1 MAKKLDSI
9 VELAAQKT
17 REISANSG
25 NYMAFLTTAA
35 HNFKYN
41 FRDQLLIYAQKPDA
55 TACAQ
60 IDFWNK
66 HGRYVNQG
74 TRGIALLVDTDRGY
88 KLRYV
93 FDMSD
98 TNSRQGRTIPI
109 WKMDPRYEDAVI
121 EALENSYGEFPD
133 RSGLA
138 ACLLETAKVFVEDNF
153 SDYLTELRGIKEGSL
168 LEELD
173 DLSTEAWFKG
183 LVESS
188 VAFIMLTRCGID
200 PMDYFSGE
208 DFAHVYDFDTPETL
222 SILGGAVSDIA
233 EMPLRE
239 IATTVLS
246 LCRAEQRENRTFD
259 GNSDRQYH
267 GGRINQKRSV
277 EHGTDISDGRR
288 LPPAQPGS
296 AGGPEGR
303 KIWDAAA
310 QLPSDPQERLLHGD
324 APQRQAERPSGE
336 DRPAGHGDGG
346 AADGA
351 DGAGAGRD
359 GGAESQRSDEVGGP
373 DEQHPGSSGGSGADG
388 AGLRG
393 RISGPLIA
401 GEELPQAPVDG
412 TSGTTGLQSSH
423 HDFDAHTDIP
433 YYHEDSEKQELLR
446 VSDALKDHRIE
457 IAAFFEAHEDRK
469 ERGDFIKGFFNNTYV
484 EKILSNGQRAGYR
497 AWDDVLNLWRGAY
510 LSREKEDF
518 LRWPHVADA
527 IQGMILLDQWLDPEE
542 RPLPSEAE
550 QIAFIEQAGAEQAP
564 ALPIPQE
571 AIDYVLCG
579 RYSPSKLRIYDQY
592 QKQESRQENAKFLKA
607 EYGIG
612 SYSNAIPNS
621 GFRADHDSKGITI
634 SRDYGDP
641 DGKFLLTWA
650 KAEKRIGELIAAGR
664 YLNRAEQEQYAAYRE
679 QTAVREARSK
689 IHDDFYG
696 IVCDYKA
703 FVSESKITDKTP
715 DRWYLVSCATA
726 FLNGDKKMYART
738 GEGDFILPMMQDAL
752 RTIMEAAPQLAGRC
766 EAMLAALD
774 GPLAALLDPSY
785 DELNPPKKEYR
796 LTLGD
801 TVYLGAQEY
810 ELLAYDE
817 QTARLYD
824 PTFPIFNKE
833 LPREEFDRLL
843 AENPLN
849 DKLLQVAEDAAS
861 VADVGEPD
869 AGEPLDAPLPVGRI
883 DFLGTNGSVGES
895 VEYTGAE
902 EFVAAIKEE
911 NHVGAPMQIVLY
923 RDGQGQT
930 ISQDFLAELDPPPQ
944 GFEVIDMAQAQ
955 LERAKWLINAYCMEV
970 FEQEADFS
978 ALSHVPLAFS
988 STSDSAHTVEI
999 SADLVS
1005 FRLSYLVDGAEATSI
1020 QCAGFRDLN
1029 EFLANLDFDEMV
1041 AFAEE
1046 EYNKQQTQKKQTEVQ
1061 QTEDDPFPEIDPAAI
1076 RRTLAERDIVDGKV
1090 INPDKRNAAPFIQQ
1104 VMADVEQATA
1114 RVPQSDERFSPIEV
1128 ENSYAV
1134 WDNIRDEIY
1143 VDDEG
1148 VSEEFT
1154 SRWQAEEY
1162 ARQLKHV
1169 KTLAQYY
1176 GEGETILIRQYP
1188 NGQYYVQYCYDDQDN
1203 TVYATAGGF
1212 DTFEQAEAALYA
1224 HRPQAKKDPIAAQDL
1239 AYRQA
1244 AEYWS
1249 GDEHLVIFQ
1258 EPNGTFCN
1266 QYGFISGRV
1275 TPTTG
1280 SFSTLEEAEKQL
1292 YADRPLAQKVQAQ
1305 EKPPAH
1311 APADRDEAEHRYQV
1325 LVYHHLENGMD
1336 EKLEYATPEEA
1347 EQAARGY
1354 LEGTME
1360 PDGFAYEGAAVYDL
1374 LEKKWLRVIGD
1385 FPTPEPPAAKEGQ
1398 PLPPREDTETA
1409 AADRDL
1415 IGKEV
1420 TLEGRRF
1427 LVEKVDENGRASLR
1441 DLTFEGAAGFPIER
1455 VEHISVI
1462 RRLMGPSEKT
1472 AGPEK
1477 GVESSV
1483 DGHDQSG
1490 KEPPLAPPQPQRR
1503 AKVSPFVLHPEVPNA
1518 DRHEYHITDDAIGTG
1533 TPGERFN
1540 NNVRAIRLLK
1550 RLEAEDRLA
1559 TPEEQEVLARYVGWG
1574 GLADCFDER
1583 HSKYAEL
1590 KALLTEDEY
1599 AAARESTL
1607 TAFYT
1612 PPVVIRSIYQALT
1625 SMGFQ
1630 TGNLLEPSCGIGN
1643 FIGMRPE
1650 ALADSKLYGVELD
1663 SISGRIAQQLYQQSS
1678 IAVQGFEKTDLPDSF
1693 FDAAIGNVPF
1703 GSFKVIDKR
1712 YDRYNFLIHDY
1723 FFARTLDKV
1732 RPGGIIAFVTSK
1744 GTMDKDTPTVRKY
1757 ISRRADLLG
1766 AIRLPNNTFKDAAG
1780 TEVTSDILFLQ
1791 KRDALSSEEPDWVHL
1806 NTDANGLKMNQYF
1819 IDHPEMVMGEM
1830 REISGPYGPETACLP
1845 IEGRDLGEQLD
1856 AAIQNIQGSITE
1868 YVMDDPEIE
1877 GEDKSIPADP
1887 EVRNF
1892 SYTIVDGKVYYRENS
1907 RMNPVEVSVTATNRI
1922 KGLIGIRDCVRTLIE
1937 YQTEDWPDQD
1947 IQAQQRK
1954 LNALYDAFVD
1964 KYGRINS
1971 RANSSAFSMDSAYFL
1986 LTSLE
1991 VLDDERN
1998 FVRKADMFTRRT
2010 IKQRVTITH
2019 VDTASEALAVSLA
2032 EKAKVDMDYMVE
2044 LTGKTEQEIY
2054 ADLTGVIFLNPMH
2067 GHGGSDGEKY
2077 LTADE
2082 YLSGNV
2088 REKLEW
2094 AKRSAEQ
2101 YPEDYAAHVQALER
2115 VQPVDLTASEIAV
2128 RLGATWLPP
2137 KIVEQFMFELFSTSN
2152 RSRWNIHVHYFQYT
2166 GEWNVE
2172 GKSYDKGNI
2181 KAHNTYG
2188 TKRINGYQIIEET
2201 LNLRDVRIYDYE
2213 TDHHGNRIPVLNKK
2227 ETAIAQGKQELIKQ
2241 AFQDWIWKDPQ
2252 RRERLT
2258 RLYNDKF
2265 NSIRPREYDGSHLNF
2280 VGINP
2285 EITLRPHQVNA
2296 IAHILYGG
2304 NTLLAHVVGAG
2315 KTFEM
2320 VAAAQESKRLGL
2332 CQKSLFVVP
2341 NHLTEQW
2348 ASEYL
2353 QLYPSA
2359 NILVATRKDFET
2371 KNRKRFCGRI
2381 ATGDYDAIIIGHSQ
2395 FEKIPVS
2402 VERQRYLLEQQRSE
2416 VLNGIAELKANH
2428 GERFSIKQMERTKK
2442 SIDAK
2447 LAKLNDQSRKDDVV
2461 TFEELGID
2469 RLFVDEAHYYKNL
2482 AAFSK
2487 MRNVGGISQTEAQK
2501 SSDLYMKCRYLDE
2514 LTGARGVV
2522 FATGTP
2528 ISNTMVEMYTMQK
2541 YLQYHALE
2549 EHGLLNFDAWASTF
2563 GETVTAIELAPEG
2576 TGYRAKTRF
2585 SRFYNLPELM
2595 SMFKEVA
2602 DIQTADMLN
2611 LPVPKANYHNIVL
2624 KPSEQQKEMVAALG
2638 QRAEKVRNRM
2648 VDSTEDN
2655 MLLITNDGRKLA
2667 LDQRLLNP
2675 LLPDSD
2681 TSKINAC
2688 VGDVFDIWQR
2698 TADQR
2703 SAQMVFCDLSTPG
2716 KNRPIEM
2723 VPNEQGGYEMAEF
2736 QNVYD
2741 DLRNKLIARG
2751 IPAEEIAYI
2760 HTANTEA
2767 QKKELFGKVRSGQVR
2782 VLIGSTQKM
2791 GAGTNVQKKLVALHH
2806 LDCPWRPSDLQQREG
2821 RIIRQG
2827 NENNEVD
2834 IYTYVTENTF
2844 DSYLYQLVEG
2854 KQKFIGQIMTS
2865 KSPVRSCED
2874 IDETALSYAE
2884 IKALCTGNPHIKE
2897 KMDLDIDVQRLRLL
2911 KANHLSQRYAL
2922 EDQIIKE
2929 LPQQIARFEQYIE
2942 DYLSDMDR
2950 LKENTHPNKD
2960 GFSPMEVEG
2969 TVYTDKKAAGSA
2981 ILAACKAMTSP
2992 DPVPLGQYRGFTMDL
3007 SFDSFKREFQITLK
3021 GTTHLTA
3028 PIGSDI
3034 FGNILRLDH
3043 LLDGMEDRMRACK
3056 EQLENTKLQLENAKL
3071 EVDKPFPH
3079 EDELK
3084 TKSAR
3089 LDELN
3094 ILLNMDKR
3102 ENEIV
3107 DGDVGDE
3114 VTAPARGNPDRER

>member
-66 HGRYVNQG
+66 HGRYVNRG
-74 TRGIALLVDTDRGY
+74 TRGIALLVDTDQGY

-98 TNSRQGRTIPI
+98 TNSRQGRMIPI
-109 WKMDPRYEDAVI
+109 WKMEPRYENAVI

-138 ACLLETAKVFVEDNF
+138 ACLLETAKVIVEDNF
-153 SDYLTELRGIKEGSL
+153 GDYFTELRGVKEGSL

-173 DLSTEAWFKG
+173 DLSTETWFRG

-239 IATTVLS
+239 IASTVLS
-246 LCRAEQRENRTFD
+246 LYRAEQRENRTFAQTP
-259 GNSDRQYH
+259 NRPYH
-267 GGRINQKRSV
+267 DSRTKQERSI
-277 EHGTDISDGRR
+277 EHGTDISNGGR
-288 LPPAQPGS
+288 LPSAQSGS

-373 DEQHPGSSGGSGADG
+373 DEQHPGSGGGNGADR
-388 AGLRG
+388 ASLYG
-393 RISGPLIA
+393 RVSDPLIA
-401 GEELPQAPVDG
+401 GEAPPQAPVDG
-412 TSGTTGLQSSH
+412 TSGTAGLQNSH
-423 HDFDAHTDIP
+423 HDFDARTDIP

-446 VSDALKDHRIE
+446 ISDALKDHRTE
-457 IAAFFEAHEDRK
+457 IAAFFEAHEGRK
-469 ERGDFIKGFFNNTYV
+469 ERGDFIKGFFDSTYV

-497 AWDDVLNLWRGAY
+497 AWDDVLELWRGAY

-518 LRWPHVADA
+518 LRWPSVADT
-527 IQGMILLDQWLDPEE
+527 IYGMILLDQWLDPEE
-542 RPLPSEAE
+542 HPMPSEAE
-550 QIAFIEQAGAEQAP
+550 QVSLIEQAEAEKAS
-564 ALPIPQE
+564 AFILPQE

-607 EYGIG
+607 EYGVG
-612 SYSNAIPNS
+612 SYSNAIPSS
-621 GFRADHDSKGITI
+621 GFRVDHDSTGITI

-650 KAEKRIGELIAAGR
+650 KVEKRIGELIAAGR
-664 YLNRAEQEQYAAYRE
+664 YLNRAEKEHYPQYRAQVEQRKARWDIAAE
-679 QTAVREARSK
+679 ICS
-689 IHDDFYG
+689 IIDDYVDF
-696 IVCDYKA
+696 
-703 FVSESKITDKTP
+703 KT
-715 DRWYLVSCATA
+715 
-726 FLNGDKKMYART
+726 RT
-738 GEGDFILPMMQDAL
+738 GETDPYKELLLARTCANSFRIGEKKCYVLSGDNLFVLPTLRNAMQ
-752 RTIMEAAPQLAGRC
+752 TIIRDKTHLTERC
-766 EAMLAALD
+766 EAVLADLS
-774 GPLAALLDPSY
+774 GPLATPMEPTEE
-785 DELNPPKKEYR
+785 ELNPPPPPKKEYR
-796 LTLGD
+796 LTLGV

-810 ELLAYDE
+810 ELLAYNE
-817 QTARLYD
+817 QTVRLYD

-849 DKLLQVAEDAAS
+849 DRLLQVAENAAP
-861 VADVGEPD
+861 VADAEEPD
-869 AGEPLDAPLPVGRI
+869 AGESPDAPLPVGRI

-911 NHVGAPMQIVLY
+911 NHAGAPMRIVLY

-930 ISQDFLAELDPPPQ
+930 IPQDFLAELDPPPQ
-944 GFEVIDMAQAQ
+944 GFQVIDMAQAQ
-955 LERAKWLINAYCMEV
+955 LGRAKWLINAYCMEV

-978 ALSHVPLAFS
+978 DLSHVPLAFS
-988 STSDSAHTVEI
+988 STSDSAHIVEI
-999 SADLVS
+999 SVDLVS
-1005 FRLSYLVDGAEATSI
+1005 FRLSYLVDGSEAASI
-1020 QCAGFRDLN
+1020 QCAGFHDLN
-1029 EFLANLDFDEMV
+1029 ELLANLDFDEMV

-1046 EYNKQQTQKKQTEVQ
+1046 EYNKQRQGREH
-1061 QTEDDPFPEIDPAAI
+1061 PADTAPSQEEKAG
-1076 RRTLAERDIVDGKV
+1076 AE
-1090 INPDKRNAAPFIQQ
+1090 PD
-1104 VMADVEQATA
+1104 V
-1114 RVPQSDERFSPIEV
+1114 RF
-1128 ENSYAV
+1128 YAV
-1134 WDNIRDEIY
+1134 ELDRGSQIAYGVWDGQNDRIY

-1162 ARQLKHV
+1162 ARQLNQV
-1169 KTLAQYY
+1169 ELCARYY

-1203 TVYATAGGF
+1203 TVYATASGF
-1212 DTFEQAEAALYA
+1212 DTFEQAEAALYT

-1249 GDEHLVIFQ
+1249 GDEHLVIFR

-1280 SFSTLEEAEKQL
+1280 SFAKLEEAEKQL
-1292 YADRPLAQKVQAQ
+1292 YADRPLAQKVQAR

-1325 LVYHHLENGMD
+1325 VVYHHLENGMD

-1354 LEGTME
+1354 LDGTME
-1360 PDGFAYEGAAVYDL
+1360 ADGFAYEGAAVYDL

-1385 FPTPEPPAAKEGQ
+1385 FPTLELPAAKEGTE
-1398 PLPPREDTETA
+1398 PKPPAAPMPTQEGTEKA
-1409 AADRDL
+1409 AEYLFDQER
-1415 IGKEV
+1415 IVVFQSPSGKFYNHYGYDV
-1420 TLEGRRF
+1420 QSRF
-1427 LVEKVDENGRASLR
+1427 SNVIAGGFD
-1441 DLTFEGAAGFPIER
+1441 TFEEAEKALYSHRHKAER
-1455 VEHISVI
+1455 VLKPAERANTV
-1462 RRLMGPSEKT
+1462 GT
-1472 AGPEK
+1472 AEK
-1477 GVESSV
+1477 GAESSA
-1483 DGHDQSG
+1483 DGHDQGG
-1490 KEPPLAPPQPQRR
+1490 KEPTLAPPQPQRR
-1503 AKVSPFVLHPEVPNA
+1503 ARVSPFVLHPEVPNA
-1518 DRHEYHITDDAIGTG
+1518 DRHEYHITDDAPGVG

-1590 KALLTEDEY
+1590 KALLTEEEY

-1625 SMGFQ
+1625 NMGFQ

-1650 ALADSKLYGVELD
+1650 ALADSKIYGVELD
-1663 SISGRIAQQLYQQSS
+1663 GISGRIAQQLYQQSS

-1732 RPGGIIAFVTSK
+1732 RPGGVIAFVTSK

-1757 ISRRADLLG
+1757 LAQRADLLG

-1780 TEVTSDILFLQ
+1780 TDVTSDILFLQ
-1791 KRDALSSEEPDWVHL
+1791 KRDALSSEELDWVHL
-1806 NTDANGLKMNQYF
+1806 NTDANGLKINQYF

-1845 IEGRDLGEQLD
+1845 IEGRDLEDQL
-1856 AAIQNIQGSITE
+1856 AVAIQSIQGSITE
-1868 YVMDDPEIE
+1868 YVMDDPETE

-1907 RMNPVEVSVTATNRI
+1907 RMNPIEVSVTAANRI

-1971 RANSSAFSMDSAYFL
+1971 RANSSVFSMDSAYFL

-1998 FVRKADMFTRRT
+1998 FVRKADMFIKRT
-2010 IKQRVTITH
+2010 IKQRITITH

-2032 EKAKVDMDYMVE
+2032 EKAKVDMDYMAE
-2044 LTGKTEQEIY
+2044 LTGKTEQEVY

-2067 GHGGSDGEKY
+2067 GYGGGSEEKY

-2094 AKRSAEQ
+2094 AKRSAEL
-2101 YPEDYAAHVQALER
+2101 YPEDYTAHVQALER

-2128 RLGATWLPP
+2128 RLGATWLPTEV
-2137 KIVEQFMFELFSTSN
+2137 IDQFIYELFGTSP
-2152 RSRWNIHVHYFQYT
+2152 RSQRMIRSHYSQHTGAWNIESKFA
-2166 GEWNVE
+2166 
-2172 GKSYDKGNI
+2172 DRGNI
-2181 KAHNTYG
+2181 KAENTYG
-2188 TKRINGYQIIEET
+2188 TTRVNGYKIIEET
-2201 LNLRDVRIYDYE
+2201 LNLRDLRIFDYVE
-2213 TDHHGNRIPVLNKK
+2213 DEHGNRVPILNKK
-2227 ETAIAQGKQELIKQ
+2227 ETAIAQGKQQLIKQ
-2241 AFQDWIWKDPQ
+2241 AFQDWIWKDPA

-2514 LTGARGVV
+2514 LTGGRGVV

-2541 YLQYHALE
+2541 YLQYHVLE

-2624 KPSEQQKEMVAALG
+2624 KPSEQQEEMVAALG
-2638 QRAEKVRNRM
+2638 ERAEKVRNRM

-2688 VGDVFDIWQR
+2688 AGDVFDIWQR

-2741 DLRNKLIARG
+2741 DLRNKLIAKG

-2760 HTANTEA
+2760 HSANTET

-2922 EDQIIKE
+2922 EDQIIKT
-2929 LPQQIARFEQYIE
+2929 LPQQIAKYEQSIE
-2942 DYLSDMDR
+2942 GYLSDMDR
-2950 LKENTHPNKD
+2950 LKENTHPNED

-2969 TVYTDKKAAGSA
+2969 AVYTDKKAAGSA

-2992 DPVPLGQYRGFTMDL
+2992 TPVPLGQYRGFAMDL
-3007 SFDSFKREFQITLK
+3007 SFESMFQQFKVTVKGALCYTITL
-3021 GTTHLTA
+3021 GT
-3028 PIGSDI
+3028 DV
-3034 FGNILRLDH
+3034 FGNILRLDN
-3043 LLDGMEDRMRACK
+3043 LLESMEERINTCR
-3056 EQLENTKLQLENAKL
+3056 EQLENTRMQLENAKL
-3071 EVDKPFPH
+3071 EVDKPFPQ

-3084 TKSAR
+3084 RKSAR

-3102 ENEIV
+3102 ESEIV

-3114 VTAPARGNPDRER
+3114 VTAPARGSPDRER

>member
-35 HNFKYN
+35 HNFKYD

-66 HGRYVNQG
+66 HGRYVNRG

-109 WKMDPRYEDAVI
+109 WKMEPRYEDTVI

-133 RSGLA
+133 RPGLA
-138 ACLLETAKVFVEDNF
+138 ACLLETAKVIVEDNLG
-153 SDYLTELRGIKEGSL
+153 DYYTELRGVKAGSL

-173 DLSTEAWFKG
+173 DLSTETWFKG
-183 LVESS
+183 LVENS

-246 LCRAEQRENRTFD
+246 LYRAEQRENRTFD

-310 QLPSDPQERLLHGD
+310 QLPSEPQERLLHGD

-346 AADGA
+346 TADGA

-359 GGAESQRSDEVGGP
+359 GGAEGQRSDEVGGP

-412 TSGTTGLQSSH
+412 TFGTTGLQNSH

-433 YYHEDSEKQELLR
+433 YYHEDSEKLELLR

-469 ERGDFIKGFFNNTYV
+469 ERGDFIKGFFDNTYV

-497 AWDDVLNLWRGAY
+497 AWDDVLDLWRGAY

-527 IQGMILLDQWLDPEE
+527 IQGMILLGQWLDPEE

-550 QIAFIEQAGAEQAP
+550 QITFIEQAEREKREVFT
-564 ALPIPQE
+564 LPQE

-579 RYSPSKLRIYDQY
+579 GSGVSAGKFRIYEQF
-592 QKQESRQENAKFLKA
+592 QKQESKQENIKFLRD

-612 SYSNAIPNS
+612 GRSDAIPGS
-621 GFRADHDSKGITI
+621 GYWEDYDGEGITI
-634 SRDYGDP
+634 SRDLQDP
-641 DGKFLLTWA
+641 NGKYKITWA
-650 KAEKRIGELIAAGR
+650 KVEKRIGELIAADR
-664 YLNRAEQEQYAAYRE
+664 YLNRAEKEQYPAYRADVQRRTE
-679 QTAVREARSK
+679 RWKIAKEIRSIIDDYVDFKTQLGEKDQCDEVLLAR
-689 IHDDFYG
+689 
-696 IVCDYKA
+696 
-703 FVSESKITDKTP
+703 
-715 DRWYLVSCATA
+715 RCADS
-726 FLNGDKKMYART
+726 FGVGEKKCYVLRK
-738 GEGDFILPMMQDAL
+738 EGDFVLPTMRSAMQ
-752 RTIMEAAPQLAGRC
+752 TIIADNTHLTERC
-766 EAMLAALD
+766 EAMLAALG
-774 GPLAALLDPSY
+774 GPLAAPLEPAY
-785 DELNPPKKEYR
+785 DELNPPLEPPKEYR
-796 LTLGD
+796 LSLGA
-801 TVYLGAQEY
+801 TVYLGSQEY
-810 ELLAYDE
+810 ELLAFDE
-817 QTARLYD
+817 QTVRLYD
-824 PTFPIFNKE
+824 PSFPIINKE
-833 LPREEFDRLL
+833 MARDEFDRKL

-849 DKLLQVAEDAAS
+849 DKLLHVVEDAVP
-861 VADVGEPD
+861 VADAKEPD
-869 AGEPLDAPLPVGRI
+869 AGEPPDAPLPVGRI

-895 VEYTGAE
+895 VEYTDAE

-911 NHVGAPMQIVLY
+911 NHVGAPMRIVLY

-930 ISQDFLAELDPPPQ
+930 IPQDFLAELDPPPQ
-944 GFEVIDMAQAQ
+944 GFQVIDMAQAQ

-978 ALSHVPLAFS
+978 DLSHVPLAFS

-1005 FRLSYLVDGAEATSI
+1005 FRLSYLVDDAEATSI

-1029 EFLANLDFDEMV
+1029 EFLANLDFDELV

-1046 EYNKQQTQKKQTEVQ
+1046 EYNKQRQGQEHPADTAPRQAEQTG
-1061 QTEDDPFPEIDPAAI
+1061 
-1076 RRTLAERDIVDGKV
+1076 AE
-1090 INPDKRNAAPFIQQ
+1090 PD
-1104 VMADVEQATA
+1104 V
-1114 RVPQSDERFSPIEV
+1114 RF
-1128 ENSYAV
+1128 YAV
-1134 WDNIRDEIY
+1134 ELDRGSQIAYGVWDDQNDRIY

-1162 ARQLKHV
+1162 ARQLNQL
-1169 KTLAQYY
+1169 KTLARYY

-1188 NGQYYVQYCYDDQDN
+1188 NGQYYVQYCYDDQDD

-1212 DTFEQAEAALYA
+1212 DTFVQAEAALYT

-1280 SFSTLEEAEKQL
+1280 SFATLEEAEKQL
-1292 YADRPLAQKVQAQ
+1292 YADRPMAQKVQTQ

-1311 APADRDEAEHRYQV
+1311 VPAGRSETQRRYQV
-1325 LVYHHLENGMD
+1325 VVYHHLENGMD

-1385 FPTPEPPAAKEGQ
+1385 FPAPEPPAAKEEQ
-1398 PLPPREDTETA
+1398 PPPPREDTETA

-1427 LVEKVDENGRASLR
+1427 LVEKIDEDGRASLR
-1441 DLTFEGAAGFPIER
+1441 DLTFEGTVGFPIER
-1455 VEHISVI
+1455 VEHISAI
-1462 RRLMGPSEKT
+1462 RRLMGPAEKI

-1477 GVESSV
+1477 GVKSST
-1483 DGHDQSG
+1483 DGHDQGG
-1490 KEPPLAPPQPQRR
+1490 KEPILAPPQPQRR
-1503 AKVSPFVLHPEVPNA
+1503 ARVSPFVLHPEVPNA

-1533 TPGERFN
+1533 TPGERFS

-1559 TPEEQEVLARYVGWG
+1559 TPEEQEVLAQYVGWG

-1590 KALLTEDEY
+1590 KALLTEEEY
-1599 AAARESTL
+1599 AAARASTL

-1625 SMGFQ
+1625 NMGFK

-1650 ALADSKLYGVELD
+1650 ALADSKIYGVELD
-1663 SISGRIAQQLYQQSS
+1663 GISGRIAQQLYQQSS

-1732 RPGGIIAFVTSK
+1732 RPGGVLAFVTSK

-1757 ISRRADLLG
+1757 LAQRADLLG

-1780 TEVTSDILFLQ
+1780 TDVTSDILFLQ

-1806 NTDANGLKMNQYF
+1806 NTDANRLKMNQYF

-1845 IEGRDLGEQLD
+1845 IEGRDLGEQLA

-1868 YVMDDPEIE
+1868 YVMDDPETE

-1907 RMNPVEVSVTATNRI
+1907 RMNPVEVSVTAANRI

-1971 RANSSAFSMDSAYFL
+1971 RANSSVFSMDSAYFL

-1998 FVRKADMFTRRT
+1998 FVRKADMFIKRT
-2010 IKQRVTITH
+2010 IRQRITITH

-2032 EKAKVDMDYMVE
+2032 EKAKVDMDYMAE
-2044 LTGKTEQEIY
+2044 LTGKTEQEVY

-2067 GHGGSDGEKY
+2067 GYGGSAGEKY

-2101 YPEDYAAHVQALER
+2101 YPEDYTANVQALER

-2152 RSRWNIHVHYFQYT
+2152 RSRWNIHVHYSKYT
-2166 GEWNVE
+2166 GEWNIE

-2181 KAHNTYG
+2181 KAQNTYG
-2188 TKRINGYQIIEET
+2188 TERISGYKIVEET
-2201 LNLRDVRIYDYE
+2201 LNLRDVRIFDYE
-2213 TDHHGNRIPVLNKK
+2213 TDHHGNRVPILNKK
-2227 ETAIAQGKQELIKQ
+2227 ETAIAQGKQQLIKQ
-2241 AFQDWIWKDPQ
+2241 AFQDWIWKDPA

-2265 NSIRPREYDGSHLNF
+2265 NSTRPREYDGSHPNF

-2402 VERQRYLLEQQRSE
+2402 AERQRYLLEQQRRE
-2416 VLNGIAELKANH
+2416 VLDGIAELKANH

-2447 LAKLNDQSRKDDVV
+2447 LEKLNDQSRKDDVV

-2469 RLFVDEAHYYKNL
+2469 RIFIDEAHYYKNL

-2514 LTGARGVV
+2514 LTGGRGVI

-2541 YLQYHALE
+2541 YLQYQALE

-2602 DIQTADMLN
+2602 DIQTADMLK
-2611 LPVPKANYHNIVL
+2611 LPVPKAEYHNIVL

-2638 QRAEKVRNRM
+2638 ERAEKVRNRM

-2681 TSKINAC
+2681 TGKVNAC
-2688 VGDVFDIWQR
+2688 ADNIFAIWQR
-2698 TADQR
+2698 TSARR
-2703 SAQMVFCDLSTPG
+2703 STQMAFCDLSTPKG
-2716 KNRPIEM
+2716 NGDFNI
-2723 VPNEQGGYEMAEF
+2723 
-2736 QNVYD
+2736 YD
-2741 DLRNKLIARG
+2741 DLRDKLIARG

-2791 GAGTNVQKKLVALHH
+2791 GAGTNVQKKLAALHH

-2827 NENNEVD
+2827 NENDEVD

-2865 KSPVRSCED
+2865 KSPVRSAED

-2922 EDQIIKE
+2922 EDQIIKT
-2929 LPQQIARFEQYIE
+2929 LPQEIARYEQYIE
-2942 DYLSDMDR
+2942 GYTSDMDR
-2950 LKENTHPNKD
+2950 LKEDTHPNED

-2992 DPVPLGQYRGFTMDL
+2992 EPVPLGQYRGFDMDL
-3007 SFDSFKREFQITLK
+3007 SFASLTREFKVTLK
-3021 GTTHLTA
+3021 GTLYYTTNLGT
-3028 PIGSDI
+3028 DI
-3034 FGNILRLDH
+3034 FGNILRLDN
-3043 LLDGMEDRMRACK
+3043 LLGSMEERINTCR
-3056 EQLENTKLQLENAKL
+3056 EQLENTKVQLENAKL
-3071 EVDKPFPH
+3071 EVEKPFPQ

-3084 TKSAR
+3084 RKSAR

-3102 ENEIV
+3102 ESEIV

-3114 VTAPARGNPDRER
+3114 VTAPARGSPDRER

>member
-17 REISANSG
+17 REISANSR

-66 HGRYVNQG
+66 HGRYVNRG
-74 TRGIALLVDTDRGY
+74 TRGIALLVDTDQGY

-98 TNSRQGRTIPI
+98 TNSRQGRMIPI
-109 WKMDPRYEDAVI
+109 WKMEPRYENAVI

-138 ACLLETAKVFVEDNF
+138 ACLLETAKVIVEDNF
-153 SDYLTELRGIKEGSL
+153 GDYFTELRGVKEGSL

-173 DLSTEAWFKG
+173 DLSTETWFRG

-239 IATTVLS
+239 IASTVLS
-246 LCRAEQRENRTFD
+246 LYRAEQRENRTFAQTP
-259 GNSDRQYH
+259 NRPYH
-267 GGRINQKRSV
+267 DSRTKQERSI
-277 EHGTDISDGRR
+277 EHGTDISNGGR
-288 LPPAQPGS
+288 LPSAQSGS

-373 DEQHPGSSGGSGADG
+373 DEQHPGSGGGNGADR
-388 AGLRG
+388 ASLYG
-393 RISGPLIA
+393 RVSDPLIA
-401 GEELPQAPVDG
+401 GEAPPQAPVDG
-412 TSGTTGLQSSH
+412 TSGTAGLQNSH
-423 HDFDAHTDIP
+423 HDFDARTDIP

-446 VSDALKDHRIE
+446 ISDALKDHRTE
-457 IAAFFEAHEDRK
+457 IAAFFEAHEGRK
-469 ERGDFIKGFFNNTYV
+469 ERGDFIKGFFDSTYV

-497 AWDDVLNLWRGAY
+497 AWDDVLELWRGAY

-518 LRWPHVADA
+518 LRWPSVADT
-527 IQGMILLDQWLDPEE
+527 IYGMILLDQWLDPEE
-542 RPLPSEAE
+542 HPLPSEAE
-550 QIAFIEQAGAEQAP
+550 QVSLIEQAEAEKAS
-564 ALPIPQE
+564 AFILPQE

-607 EYGIG
+607 EYGVG
-612 SYSNAIPNS
+612 SYSNAIPSS
-621 GFRADHDSKGITI
+621 GFRVDHDSTGITI

-650 KAEKRIGELIAAGR
+650 KVEKRIGELIAAGR
-664 YLNRAEQEQYAAYRE
+664 YLNRAEKEHYPQYRAQVEQRKARWDIAAE
-679 QTAVREARSK
+679 ICS
-689 IHDDFYG
+689 IIDDYVDF
-696 IVCDYKA
+696 
-703 FVSESKITDKTP
+703 KT
-715 DRWYLVSCATA
+715 
-726 FLNGDKKMYART
+726 RT
-738 GEGDFILPMMQDAL
+738 GETDPYKELLLARTCANSFRIGEKKCYVLSGDNLFVLPTLRNAMQ
-752 RTIMEAAPQLAGRC
+752 TIIRDKTHLTERC
-766 EAMLAALD
+766 EAVLADLS
-774 GPLAALLDPSY
+774 GPLATPMEPTEE
-785 DELNPPKKEYR
+785 ELNPPPPPKKEYR
-796 LTLGD
+796 LTLGV

-810 ELLAYDE
+810 ELLAYNE
-817 QTARLYD
+817 QTVRLYD

-849 DKLLQVAEDAAS
+849 DRLLQVAENAAP
-861 VADVGEPD
+861 VADAEEPD
-869 AGEPLDAPLPVGRI
+869 AGESPDAPLPVGRI

-911 NHVGAPMQIVLY
+911 NHAGAPMRIVLY

-930 ISQDFLAELDPPPQ
+930 IPQDFLAELDPPPQ
-944 GFEVIDMAQAQ
+944 GFQVIDMAQAQ
-955 LERAKWLINAYCMEV
+955 LGRAKWLINAYCMEV

-978 ALSHVPLAFS
+978 DLSHVPLAFS
-988 STSDSAHTVEI
+988 STSDSAHIVEI
-999 SADLVS
+999 SVDLVS
-1005 FRLSYLVDGAEATSI
+1005 FRLSYLVDGSEAASI
-1020 QCAGFRDLN
+1020 QCAGFHDLN
-1029 EFLANLDFDEMV
+1029 ELLANLDFDEMV

-1046 EYNKQQTQKKQTEVQ
+1046 EYNKQRQGREH
-1061 QTEDDPFPEIDPAAI
+1061 PADTAPSQEEKAG
-1076 RRTLAERDIVDGKV
+1076 AE
-1090 INPDKRNAAPFIQQ
+1090 PD
-1104 VMADVEQATA
+1104 V
-1114 RVPQSDERFSPIEV
+1114 RF
-1128 ENSYAV
+1128 YAV
-1134 WDNIRDEIY
+1134 ELDRGSQIAYGVWDGQNDRIY

-1162 ARQLKHV
+1162 ARQLNQV
-1169 KTLAQYY
+1169 ELCARYY

-1203 TVYATAGGF
+1203 TVYATASGF
-1212 DTFEQAEAALYA
+1212 DTFEQAEAALYT

-1249 GDEHLVIFQ
+1249 GDEHLVIFR

-1280 SFSTLEEAEKQL
+1280 SFAKLEEAEKQL
-1292 YADRPLAQKVQAQ
+1292 YADRPLAQKVQAR

-1325 LVYHHLENGMD
+1325 VVYHHLENGMD

-1354 LEGTME
+1354 LDGTME
-1360 PDGFAYEGAAVYDL
+1360 ADGFAYEGAAVYDL

-1385 FPTPEPPAAKEGQ
+1385 FPTLELPAAKEGTE
-1398 PLPPREDTETA
+1398 PKPPAAPMPTQEGTEKA
-1409 AADRDL
+1409 AEYLFDQER
-1415 IGKEV
+1415 IVVFQSPSGKFYNHYGYDV
-1420 TLEGRRF
+1420 QSRF
-1427 LVEKVDENGRASLR
+1427 SNVIAGGFD
-1441 DLTFEGAAGFPIER
+1441 TFEEAEKALYSHRHKAER
-1455 VEHISVI
+1455 VLKPAERANTV
-1462 RRLMGPSEKT
+1462 GT
-1472 AGPEK
+1472 AEK
-1477 GVESSV
+1477 GAESSA
-1483 DGHDQSG
+1483 DGHDQGG
-1490 KEPPLAPPQPQRR
+1490 KEPTLAPPQPQRR
-1503 AKVSPFVLHPEVPNA
+1503 ARVSPFVLHPEVPNA
-1518 DRHEYHITDDAIGTG
+1518 DRHEYHITDDAPGVG

-1590 KALLTEDEY
+1590 KALLTEEEY

-1625 SMGFQ
+1625 NMGFQ

-1650 ALADSKLYGVELD
+1650 ALADSKIYGVELD
-1663 SISGRIAQQLYQQSS
+1663 GISGRIAQQLYQQSS

-1732 RPGGIIAFVTSK
+1732 RPGGVIAFVTSK

-1757 ISRRADLLG
+1757 LAQRADLLG

-1780 TEVTSDILFLQ
+1780 TDVTSDILFLQ
-1791 KRDALSSEEPDWVHL
+1791 KRDALSSEELDWVHL
-1806 NTDANGLKMNQYF
+1806 NTDANGLKINQYF

-1845 IEGRDLGEQLD
+1845 IEGRDLEDQL
-1856 AAIQNIQGSITE
+1856 AVAIQSIQGSITE
-1868 YVMDDPEIE
+1868 YVMDDPETE

-1907 RMNPVEVSVTATNRI
+1907 RMNPIEVSVTAANRI

-1971 RANSSAFSMDSAYFL
+1971 RANSSVFSMDSAYFL

-1998 FVRKADMFTRRT
+1998 FVRKADMFIKRT
-2010 IKQRVTITH
+2010 IKQRITITH

-2032 EKAKVDMDYMVE
+2032 EKAKVDMDYMAE
-2044 LTGKTEQEIY
+2044 LTGKTEQEVY

-2067 GHGGSDGEKY
+2067 GYGGGSEEKY

-2094 AKRSAEQ
+2094 AKRSAEL
-2101 YPEDYAAHVQALER
+2101 YPEDYTAHVQALER

-2128 RLGATWLPP
+2128 RLGATWLPTEV
-2137 KIVEQFMFELFSTSN
+2137 IDQFIYELFGTSP
-2152 RSRWNIHVHYFQYT
+2152 RSQRMIRSHYSQHTGAWNIESKFA
-2166 GEWNVE
+2166 
-2172 GKSYDKGNI
+2172 DRGNI
-2181 KAHNTYG
+2181 KAENTYG
-2188 TKRINGYQIIEET
+2188 TTRVNGYKIIEET
-2201 LNLRDVRIYDYE
+2201 LNLRDLRIFDYVE
-2213 TDHHGNRIPVLNKK
+2213 DEHGNRVPILNKK
-2227 ETAIAQGKQELIKQ
+2227 ETAIAQGKQQLIKQ
-2241 AFQDWIWKDPQ
+2241 AFQDWIWKDPA

-2514 LTGARGVV
+2514 LTGGRGVV

-2541 YLQYHALE
+2541 YLQYHVLE

-2624 KPSEQQKEMVAALG
+2624 KPSEQQEEMVAALG
-2638 QRAEKVRNRM
+2638 ERAEKVRNRM

-2688 VGDVFDIWQR
+2688 AGDVFDIWQR

-2741 DLRNKLIARG
+2741 DLRNKLIAKG

-2760 HTANTEA
+2760 HSANTET

-2922 EDQIIKE
+2922 EDQIIKT
-2929 LPQQIARFEQYIE
+2929 LPQQIAKYEQSIE
-2942 DYLSDMDR
+2942 GYLSDMDR
-2950 LKENTHPNKD
+2950 LKENTHPNED

-2969 TVYTDKKAAGSA
+2969 AVYTDKKAAGSA

-2992 DPVPLGQYRGFTMDL
+2992 TPVPLGQYRGFAMDL
-3007 SFDSFKREFQITLK
+3007 SFESMFQQFKVTVKGALCYTITL
-3021 GTTHLTA
+3021 GT
-3028 PIGSDI
+3028 DV
-3034 FGNILRLDH
+3034 FGNILRLDN
-3043 LLDGMEDRMRACK
+3043 LLESMEERINTCR
-3056 EQLENTKLQLENAKL
+3056 EQLENTRMQLENAKL
-3071 EVDKPFPH
+3071 EVDKPFPQ

-3084 TKSAR
+3084 RKSAR

-3102 ENEIV
+3102 ESEIV

-3114 VTAPARGNPDRER
+3114 VTAPARGSPDRER

>member
-66 HGRYVNQG
+66 HGRYVNRG
-74 TRGIALLVDTDRGY
+74 TRGIALLVDTDQGY

-98 TNSRQGRTIPI
+98 TNSRQGRMIPI
-109 WKMDPRYEDAVI
+109 WKMEPRYENAVI

-138 ACLLETAKVFVEDNF
+138 ACLLETAKVIVEDNF
-153 SDYLTELRGIKEGSL
+153 GDYFTELRGVKEGSL

-173 DLSTEAWFKG
+173 DLSTETWFRG

-239 IATTVLS
+239 IASTVLS
-246 LCRAEQRENRTFD
+246 LYRAEQRENRTFAQTP
-259 GNSDRQYH
+259 NRPYH
-267 GGRINQKRSV
+267 DSRTKQERSI
-277 EHGTDISDGRR
+277 EHGTDISNGGR
-288 LPPAQPGS
+288 LPSAQSGS

-373 DEQHPGSSGGSGADG
+373 DEQHPGSGGGNGADR
-388 AGLRG
+388 ASLYG
-393 RISGPLIA
+393 RVSDPLIA
-401 GEELPQAPVDG
+401 GEAPPQAPVDG
-412 TSGTTGLQSSH
+412 TSGTAGLQNSH
-423 HDFDAHTDIP
+423 HDFDARTDIP

-446 VSDALKDHRIE
+446 ISDALKDHRTE
-457 IAAFFEAHEDRK
+457 IAAFFEAHEGRK
-469 ERGDFIKGFFNNTYV
+469 ERGDFIKGFFDSTYV

-497 AWDDVLNLWRGAY
+497 AWDDVLELWRGAY

-518 LRWPHVADA
+518 LRWPSVADT
-527 IQGMILLDQWLDPEE
+527 IYGMILLDQWLDPEE
-542 RPLPSEAE
+542 HPLPSEAE
-550 QIAFIEQAGAEQAP
+550 QVSLIEQAEAEKAS
-564 ALPIPQE
+564 AFILPQE

-607 EYGIG
+607 EYGVG
-612 SYSNAIPNS
+612 SYSNAIPSS
-621 GFRADHDSKGITI
+621 GFRVDHDSTGITI

-650 KAEKRIGELIAAGR
+650 KVEKRIGELIAAGR
-664 YLNRAEQEQYAAYRE
+664 YLNRAEKEHYPQYRAQVEQRKARWDIAAE
-679 QTAVREARSK
+679 ICS
-689 IHDDFYG
+689 IIDDYVDF
-696 IVCDYKA
+696 
-703 FVSESKITDKTP
+703 KT
-715 DRWYLVSCATA
+715 
-726 FLNGDKKMYART
+726 RT
-738 GEGDFILPMMQDAL
+738 GETDPYKELLLARTCANSFRIGEKKCYVLSGDNLFVLPTLRNAMQ
-752 RTIMEAAPQLAGRC
+752 TIIRDKTHLTERC
-766 EAMLAALD
+766 EAVLADLS
-774 GPLAALLDPSY
+774 GPLATPMEPTEE
-785 DELNPPKKEYR
+785 ELNPPPPPKKEYR
-796 LTLGD
+796 LTLGV

-810 ELLAYDE
+810 ELLAYNE
-817 QTARLYD
+817 QTVRLYD

-849 DKLLQVAEDAAS
+849 DRLLQVAENAAP
-861 VADVGEPD
+861 VADAEEPD
-869 AGEPLDAPLPVGRI
+869 AGESPDAPLPVGRI

-895 VEYTGAE
+895 VEYTDAE

-911 NHVGAPMQIVLY
+911 NHAGAPMRIVLY

-930 ISQDFLAELDPPPQ
+930 IPQDFLAELDPPPQ
-944 GFEVIDMAQAQ
+944 GFQVIDMAQAQ
-955 LERAKWLINAYCMEV
+955 LGRAKWLINAYCMEV

-978 ALSHVPLAFS
+978 DLSHVPLAFS
-988 STSDSAHTVEI
+988 STSDSAHIVEI
-999 SADLVS
+999 SVDLVS
-1005 FRLSYLVDGAEATSI
+1005 FRLSYLVDGSEAASI
-1020 QCAGFRDLN
+1020 QCAGFHDLN
-1029 EFLANLDFDEMV
+1029 ELLANLDFDEMV

-1046 EYNKQQTQKKQTEVQ
+1046 EYNKQRQGREH
-1061 QTEDDPFPEIDPAAI
+1061 PADTAPSQEEKAG
-1076 RRTLAERDIVDGKV
+1076 AE
-1090 INPDKRNAAPFIQQ
+1090 PD
-1104 VMADVEQATA
+1104 V
-1114 RVPQSDERFSPIEV
+1114 RF
-1128 ENSYAV
+1128 YAV
-1134 WDNIRDEIY
+1134 ELDRGSQIAYGVWDGQNDRIY

-1162 ARQLKHV
+1162 ARQLNQV
-1169 KTLAQYY
+1169 ELCARYY

-1203 TVYATAGGF
+1203 TVYATASGF
-1212 DTFEQAEAALYA
+1212 DTFEQAEAALYT

-1249 GDEHLVIFQ
+1249 GDEHLVIFR

-1280 SFSTLEEAEKQL
+1280 SFAKLEEAEKQL
-1292 YADRPLAQKVQAQ
+1292 YADRPLAQKVQAR

-1325 LVYHHLENGMD
+1325 VVYHHLENGMD

-1354 LEGTME
+1354 LDGTME
-1360 PDGFAYEGAAVYDL
+1360 ADGFAYEGAAVYDL

-1385 FPTPEPPAAKEGQ
+1385 FPTLELPAAKEGTE
-1398 PLPPREDTETA
+1398 PKPPAAPMPTQEGTEKA
-1409 AADRDL
+1409 AEYLFDQER
-1415 IGKEV
+1415 IVVFQSPSGKFYNHYGYDV
-1420 TLEGRRF
+1420 QSRF
-1427 LVEKVDENGRASLR
+1427 SNVIAGGFD
-1441 DLTFEGAAGFPIER
+1441 TFEEAEKALYSHRHKAER
-1455 VEHISVI
+1455 VLKPAERANTV
-1462 RRLMGPSEKT
+1462 GT
-1472 AGPEK
+1472 AEK
-1477 GVESSV
+1477 GAESSA
-1483 DGHDQSG
+1483 DGHDQGG
-1490 KEPPLAPPQPQRR
+1490 KEPTLAPPQPQRR
-1503 AKVSPFVLHPEVPNA
+1503 ARVSPFVLHPEVPNA
-1518 DRHEYHITDDAIGTG
+1518 DRHEYHITDDAPGVG

-1590 KALLTEDEY
+1590 KALLTEEEY

-1625 SMGFQ
+1625 NMGFQ

-1650 ALADSKLYGVELD
+1650 ALADSKIYGVELD
-1663 SISGRIAQQLYQQSS
+1663 GISGRIAQQLYQQSS

-1732 RPGGIIAFVTSK
+1732 RPGGVIAFVTSK

-1757 ISRRADLLG
+1757 LAQRADLLG

-1780 TEVTSDILFLQ
+1780 TDVTSDILFLQ
-1791 KRDALSSEEPDWVHL
+1791 KRDALSSEELDWVHL
-1806 NTDANGLKMNQYF
+1806 NTDANGLKINQYF

-1845 IEGRDLGEQLD
+1845 IEGRDLEDQL
-1856 AAIQNIQGSITE
+1856 AVAIQSIQGSITE
-1868 YVMDDPEIE
+1868 YVMDDPETE

-1907 RMNPVEVSVTATNRI
+1907 RMNPIEVSVTAANRI

-1971 RANSSAFSMDSAYFL
+1971 RANSSVFSMDSAYFL

-1998 FVRKADMFTRRT
+1998 FVRKADMFIKRT
-2010 IKQRVTITH
+2010 IKQRITITH

-2032 EKAKVDMDYMVE
+2032 EKAKVDMDYMAE
-2044 LTGKTEQEIY
+2044 LTGKTEQEVY

-2067 GHGGSDGEKY
+2067 GYGGGSEEKY

-2094 AKRSAEQ
+2094 AKRSAEL
-2101 YPEDYAAHVQALER
+2101 YPEDYTAHVQALER

-2128 RLGATWLPP
+2128 RLGATWLPTEV
-2137 KIVEQFMFELFSTSN
+2137 IDQFIYELFGTSP
-2152 RSRWNIHVHYFQYT
+2152 RSQRMIRSHYSQHTGAWNIESKFA
-2166 GEWNVE
+2166 
-2172 GKSYDKGNI
+2172 DRGNI
-2181 KAHNTYG
+2181 KAENTYG
-2188 TKRINGYQIIEET
+2188 TTRVNGYKIIEET
-2201 LNLRDVRIYDYE
+2201 LNLRDLRIFDYVE
-2213 TDHHGNRIPVLNKK
+2213 DEHGNRVPILNKK
-2227 ETAIAQGKQELIKQ
+2227 ETAIAQGKQQLIKQ
-2241 AFQDWIWKDPQ
+2241 AFQDWIWKDPA

-2514 LTGARGVV
+2514 LTGGRGVV

-2541 YLQYHALE
+2541 YLQYHVLE

-2624 KPSEQQKEMVAALG
+2624 KPSEQQEEMVAALG
-2638 QRAEKVRNRM
+2638 ERAEKVRNRM

-2688 VGDVFDIWQR
+2688 AGDVFDIWQR

-2741 DLRNKLIARG
+2741 DLRNKLIAKG

-2760 HTANTEA
+2760 HSANTET

-2922 EDQIIKE
+2922 EDQIIKT
-2929 LPQQIARFEQYIE
+2929 LPQQIAKYEQSIE
-2942 DYLSDMDR
+2942 GYLSDMDR
-2950 LKENTHPNKD
+2950 LKENTHPNED

-2969 TVYTDKKAAGSA
+2969 AVYTDKKAAGSA

-2992 DPVPLGQYRGFTMDL
+2992 TPVPLGQYRGFAMDL
-3007 SFDSFKREFQITLK
+3007 SFESMFQQFKVTVKGALCYTITL
-3021 GTTHLTA
+3021 GT
-3028 PIGSDI
+3028 DV
-3034 FGNILRLDH
+3034 FGNILRLDN
-3043 LLDGMEDRMRACK
+3043 LLESMEERINTCR
-3056 EQLENTKLQLENAKL
+3056 EQLENTRMQLENAKL
-3071 EVDKPFPH
+3071 EVDKPFPQ

-3084 TKSAR
+3084 RKSAR

-3102 ENEIV
+3102 ESEIV

-3114 VTAPARGNPDRER
+3114 VTAPARGSPDRER

>member
-1 MAKKLDSI
+1 VAKKLDSI

-324 APQRQAERPSGE
+324 APQRQAECPSGE

-497 AWDDVLNLWRGAY
+497 AWDDVLDLWRGAY

-1128 ENSYAV
+1128 ENGYAV

-1212 DTFEQAEAALYA
+1212 DTFEQAEAALYI
-1224 HRPQAKKDPIAAQDL
+1224 HRPQAKKGPIAAQDL

-1280 SFSTLEEAEKQL
+1280 SFSTLEEAENQL

-1415 IGKEV
+1415 NGKEV

-1462 RRLMGPSEKT
+1462 RRLMGPAEKT

-1830 REISGPYGPETACLP
+1830 REVSGPYGPETACLP
-1845 IEGRDLGEQLD
+1845 IEGRDLGDQL
-1856 AAIQNIQGSITE
+1856 AVAIQSIQGSVTE
-1868 YVMDDPEIE
+1868 YVMDDPETK
-1877 GEDKSIPADP
+1877 GEDTSIPADP

-1907 RMNPVEVSVTATNRI
+1907 RMNPVEVSVTAANRI

-1947 IQAQQRK
+1947 IQAQQWK
-1954 LNALYDAFVD
+1954 LNTLYDAFVD

-1971 RANSSAFSMDSAYFL
+1971 RANSSAFSIDSAYFL

-1998 FVRKADMFTRRT
+1998 FVRKADMFTKRT

-2514 LTGARGVV
+2514 LTGGRGVV

-2541 YLQYHALE
+2541 YLQYHTLE

-2638 QRAEKVRNRM
+2638 ERAEKVRNRK
-2648 VDSTEDN
+2648 VNSTVDN

-2688 VGDVFDIWQR
+2688 ADNVFEIWQH
-2698 TADQR
+2698 TVDQR

-2716 KNRPIEM
+2716 KSRPIEM

-2741 DLRNKLIARG
+2741 DLRNKLIAKG

-2760 HTANTEA
+2760 HSAKTEA

-2791 GAGTNVQKKLVALHH
+2791 GAGTNVQKKLAALHH

-2827 NENNEVD
+2827 NENDEVD

>member
-109 WKMDPRYEDAVI
+109 WKMEPRYEDAVI

-138 ACLLETAKVFVEDNF
+138 ACLLETAKVIVEDNF
-153 SDYLTELRGIKEGSL
+153 GDYLTELRGIKEGSL

-239 IATTVLS
+239 IASTVLS
-246 LCRAEQRENRTFD
+246 LYRAEQRENRTFAQTP
-259 GNSDRQYH
+259 NRQYH
-267 GGRINQKRSV
+267 DGRTKQERSV
-277 EHGTDISDGRR
+277 EHGTDISNGGR
-288 LPPAQPGS
+288 LPSAQSGS

-346 AADGA
+346 AVDGA

-359 GGAESQRSDEVGGP
+359 GGAEGQRSDEVGGP
-373 DEQHPGSSGGSGADG
+373 DEQHPGSSGGSGADR

-393 RISGPLIA
+393 HISSPLIA

-412 TSGTTGLQSSH
+412 TSATAGLQNSH
-423 HDFDAHTDIP
+423 HDFNARTDIP

-446 VSDALKDHRIE
+446 ISDALKDHRTE
-457 IAAFFEAHEDRK
+457 IAAFFEAHEGRK
-469 ERGDFIKGFFNNTYV
+469 ERGDFIKGFFDNTYV

-497 AWDDVLNLWRGAY
+497 AWDDVLNLWRGTY
-510 LSREKEDF
+510 LSREKEEF
-518 LRWPHVADA
+518 LRWPHVADT
-527 IQGMILLDQWLDPEE
+527 IYGMILLHQWLDPDE

-550 QIAFIEQAGAEQAP
+550 QVSLIEQAEAEKAS
-564 ALPIPQE
+564 AFILPQE

-592 QKQESRQENAKFLKA
+592 QKQESRQENAKFLKV
-607 EYGIG
+607 EYGVG
-612 SYSNAIPNS
+612 SYSNAIPSS
-621 GFRADHDSKGITI
+621 GFRVDHDSTGITI

-650 KAEKRIGELIAAGR
+650 KVEKRIGELIAAGR
-664 YLNRAEQEQYAAYRE
+664 YLNRAEKEHYPQYRAQVEQRKARWDIAAE
-679 QTAVREARSK
+679 ICS
-689 IHDDFYG
+689 IIDDYVDF
-696 IVCDYKA
+696 
-703 FVSESKITDKTP
+703 KT
-715 DRWYLVSCATA
+715 
-726 FLNGDKKMYART
+726 RT
-738 GEGDFILPMMQDAL
+738 GETDPYKELLLARTCANSFRIGEKKCYVLSGDNLFVLPTLRNAMQ
-752 RTIMEAAPQLAGRC
+752 TIIQDKTHLTERC
-766 EAMLAALD
+766 EAVLADLS
-774 GPLAALLDPSY
+774 GPLATPLEPTEE
-785 DELNPPKKEYR
+785 ELNPPPPPKKEYR

-810 ELLAYDE
+810 ELLAYNE
-817 QTARLYD
+817 QTVRLYD

-849 DKLLQVAEDAAS
+849 DRLLQVAENAAL
-861 VADVGEPD
+861 VADAEEPD
-869 AGEPLDAPLPVGRI
+869 AGESPDAPLPVGRI

-895 VEYTGAE
+895 VEYTDAE
-902 EFVAAIKEE
+902 QFLTEIQEE
-911 NHVGAPMQIVLY
+911 NRVGAPMRIVLY

-930 ISQDFLAELDPPPQ
+930 IPQDFLAELDPAPQ

-978 ALSHVPLAFS
+978 DLSHVPLAFS

-999 SADLVS
+999 SVDLVS
-1005 FRLSYLVDGAEATSI
+1005 FRLSYLVDGSEAASI

-1046 EYNKQQTQKKQTEVQ
+1046 EYNKQRQGQEHPADTAPRQAEQTG
-1061 QTEDDPFPEIDPAAI
+1061 
-1076 RRTLAERDIVDGKV
+1076 AE
-1090 INPDKRNAAPFIQQ
+1090 PD
-1104 VMADVEQATA
+1104 V
-1114 RVPQSDERFSPIEV
+1114 RF
-1128 ENSYAV
+1128 YAV
-1134 WDNIRDEIY
+1134 ELDRGSQIAYGVWDDQNDRIY

-1162 ARQLKHV
+1162 ARQLNQV
-1169 KTLAQYY
+1169 NPLARYY

-1212 DTFEQAEAALYA
+1212 DTFEQAEAALYT
-1224 HRPQAKKDPIAAQDL
+1224 HRPKAKKDPIAAQDL

-1249 GDEHLVIFQ
+1249 GDEHLVIFR

-1280 SFSTLEEAEKQL
+1280 SFATLEEAEKQL
-1292 YADRPLAQKVQAQ
+1292 YADRPLAQKVQAR

-1325 LVYHHLENGMD
+1325 VVYHHLENGMD

-1385 FPTPEPPAAKEGQ
+1385 FPTPEPPAAKEEQ
-1398 PLPPREDTETA
+1398 PPPPRKDTETA
-1409 AADRDL
+1409 TADRDL
-1415 IGKEV
+1415 LGKEI
-1420 TLEGRRF
+1420 TLEGQRF
-1427 LVEKVDENGRASLR
+1427 RVEKIDEDGRASLR
-1441 DLTFEGAAGFPIER
+1441 DLTFEGAVGFPIER
-1455 VEHISVI
+1455 VEHISAI
-1462 RRLMGPSEKT
+1462 RRLMGPAEKT
-1472 AGPEK
+1472 AGPGK
-1477 GVESSV
+1477 SVKSST
-1483 DGHDQSG
+1483 DGHDQG
-1490 KEPPLAPPQPQRR
+1490 GIEPTLAPPQPQHR
-1503 AKVSPFVLHPEVPNA
+1503 ARVSPFVLHPEVPNA

-1533 TPGERFN
+1533 TPGERFS

-1590 KALLTEDEY
+1590 KALLTEEEY

-1625 SMGFQ
+1625 NMGFQ

-1650 ALADSKLYGVELD
+1650 ALADSKIYGVELD
-1663 SISGRIAQQLYQQSS
+1663 GISGRIAQQLYQQSS

-1732 RPGGIIAFVTSK
+1732 RPGGVIAFVTSK

-1757 ISRRADLLG
+1757 LAQRADLLG

-1780 TEVTSDILFLQ
+1780 TDVTSDILFLQ

-1819 IDHPEMVMGEM
+1819 IDHSEMVMGEM

-1845 IEGRDLGEQLD
+1845 IEGRDLEDQL
-1856 AAIQNIQGSITE
+1856 AVAIQSIQGSITE
-1868 YVMDDPEIE
+1868 YVMDDPETE

-1907 RMNPVEVSVTATNRI
+1907 RMNPIEVSVTAANRI

-1971 RANSSAFSMDSAYFL
+1971 RANSSVFSMDSAYFL

-1998 FVRKADMFTRRT
+1998 FVRKADMFIKRT
-2010 IKQRVTITH
+2010 IKQRITITH

-2032 EKAKVDMDYMVE
+2032 EKAKVDMDYMAE
-2044 LTGKTEQEIY
+2044 LTGKTEQEVY

-2067 GHGGSDGEKY
+2067 GYGGGSEEKY

-2094 AKRSAEQ
+2094 AKRSAEL
-2101 YPEDYAAHVQALER
+2101 YPEDYTAHVQALER

-2128 RLGATWLPP
+2128 RLGATWLPTEV
-2137 KIVEQFMFELFSTSN
+2137 IDQFIYELFGTSP
-2152 RSRWNIHVHYFQYT
+2152 RSQRMIRSHYSQHTGAWNIESKFADR
-2166 GEWNVE
+2166 GNV
-2172 GKSYDKGNI
+2172 
-2181 KAHNTYG
+2181 KAENTYG
-2188 TKRINGYQIIEET
+2188 TTRVNGYKIIEET
-2201 LNLRDVRIYDYE
+2201 LNLRDLRIFDYVE
-2213 TDHHGNRIPVLNKK
+2213 DEHGNRVPILNKK
-2227 ETAIAQGKQELIKQ
+2227 ETAIAQGKQQLIKQ
-2241 AFQDWIWKDPQ
+2241 AFQDWIWKDPA

-2265 NSIRPREYDGSHLNF
+2265 NSIRPREYDGSHLKF

-2514 LTGARGVV
+2514 LTGGRGVV

-2541 YLQYHALE
+2541 YLQYHTLE

-2688 VGDVFDIWQR
+2688 AGDVFDIWQR

-2929 LPQQIARFEQYIE
+2929 LPQQIAKYEQYIE
-2942 DYLSDMDR
+2942 GYLSDMDR
-2950 LKENTHPNKD
+2950 LKENTHPNED

-2992 DPVPLGQYRGFTMDL
+2992 EPVPLGQYRGFSMDL
-3007 SFDSFKREFQITLK
+3007 SFASLTREFKVTLK
-3021 GTTHLTA
+3021 GALYYTTNLGT
-3028 PIGSDI
+3028 DV
-3034 FGNILRLDH
+3034 FGNILRLDN
-3043 LLDGMEDRMRACK
+3043 LLESMEERISTCR
-3056 EQLENTKLQLENAKL
+3056 EQLENTRMQLENAKL
-3071 EVDKPFPH
+3071 EVDKPFPQ

-3084 TKSAR
+3084 RKSAR

-3102 ENEIV
+3102 ESEIV

-3114 VTAPARGNPDRER
+3114 VTAPARGSPDRER

>member
-35 HNFKYN
+35 HNFKYD

-66 HGRYVNQG
+66 HGRYVNRG

-109 WKMDPRYEDAVI
+109 WKMEPRYEDTVI

-133 RSGLA
+133 RPGLA
-138 ACLLETAKVFVEDNF
+138 ACLLETAKVIVEDNLG
-153 SDYLTELRGIKEGSL
+153 DYYTELRGVKAGSL

-173 DLSTEAWFKG
+173 DLSTETWFKG
-183 LVESS
+183 LVENS

-246 LCRAEQRENRTFD
+246 LYRAEQRENRTFD

-310 QLPSDPQERLLHGD
+310 QLPSEPQERLLHGD

-346 AADGA
+346 TADGA

-359 GGAESQRSDEVGGP
+359 GGAEGQRSDEVGGP

-412 TSGTTGLQSSH
+412 TFGTTGLQNSH

-433 YYHEDSEKQELLR
+433 YYHEDSEKLELLR

-469 ERGDFIKGFFNNTYV
+469 ERGDFIKGFFDNTYV

-497 AWDDVLNLWRGAY
+497 AWDDVLDLWRGAY

-527 IQGMILLDQWLDPEE
+527 IQGMILLGQWLDPEE

-550 QIAFIEQAGAEQAP
+550 QITFIEQAEREKREVFT
-564 ALPIPQE
+564 LPQE

-579 RYSPSKLRIYDQY
+579 GSGVSAGKFRIYEQF
-592 QKQESRQENAKFLKA
+592 QKQESKQENIKFLRD

-612 SYSNAIPNS
+612 GRSDAIPGS
-621 GFRADHDSKGITI
+621 GYWEDYDGEGITI
-634 SRDYGDP
+634 SRDLQDP
-641 DGKFLLTWA
+641 NGKYKITWA
-650 KAEKRIGELIAAGR
+650 KVEKRIGELIAADR
-664 YLNRAEQEQYAAYRE
+664 YLNRAEKEQYPAYRADVQRRTE
-679 QTAVREARSK
+679 RWKIAKEIRSIIDDYVDFKTQLGEKDQCDEVLLAR
-689 IHDDFYG
+689 
-696 IVCDYKA
+696 
-703 FVSESKITDKTP
+703 
-715 DRWYLVSCATA
+715 RCADS
-726 FLNGDKKMYART
+726 FGVGEKKCYVLRK
-738 GEGDFILPMMQDAL
+738 EGDFVLPTMRSAMQ
-752 RTIMEAAPQLAGRC
+752 TIIADNTHLTERC
-766 EAMLAALD
+766 EAMLAALG
-774 GPLAALLDPSY
+774 GPLAAPLEPAY
-785 DELNPPKKEYR
+785 DELNPPLEPPKEYR
-796 LTLGD
+796 LSLGA
-801 TVYLGAQEY
+801 TVYLGSQEY
-810 ELLAYDE
+810 ELLAFDE
-817 QTARLYD
+817 QTVRLYD
-824 PTFPIFNKE
+824 PSFPIINKE
-833 LPREEFDRLL
+833 MARDEFDRKL

-849 DKLLQVAEDAAS
+849 DKLLHVVEDAVP
-861 VADVGEPD
+861 VADAKEPD
-869 AGEPLDAPLPVGRI
+869 AGEPPDAPLPVGRI

-895 VEYTGAE
+895 VEYTDAE

-911 NHVGAPMQIVLY
+911 NHVGAPMRIVLY

-930 ISQDFLAELDPPPQ
+930 IPQDFLAELDPPPQ
-944 GFEVIDMAQAQ
+944 GFQVIDMAQAQ

-978 ALSHVPLAFS
+978 DLSHVPLAFS

-1005 FRLSYLVDGAEATSI
+1005 FRLSYLVDDAEATSI

-1029 EFLANLDFDEMV
+1029 EFLANLDFDELV

-1046 EYNKQQTQKKQTEVQ
+1046 EYNKQRQGQEHPADTAPRQAEQTG
-1061 QTEDDPFPEIDPAAI
+1061 
-1076 RRTLAERDIVDGKV
+1076 AE
-1090 INPDKRNAAPFIQQ
+1090 PD
-1104 VMADVEQATA
+1104 V
-1114 RVPQSDERFSPIEV
+1114 RF
-1128 ENSYAV
+1128 YAV
-1134 WDNIRDEIY
+1134 ELDRGSQIAYGVWDDQNDRIY

-1162 ARQLKHV
+1162 ARQLNQL
-1169 KTLAQYY
+1169 KTLARYY

-1188 NGQYYVQYCYDDQDN
+1188 NGQYYVQYCYDDQDD

-1212 DTFEQAEAALYA
+1212 DTFVQAEAALYT

-1280 SFSTLEEAEKQL
+1280 SFATLEEAEKQL
-1292 YADRPLAQKVQAQ
+1292 YADRPMAQKVQTQ

-1311 APADRDEAEHRYQV
+1311 VPAGRSETQRRYQV
-1325 LVYHHLENGMD
+1325 VVYHHLENGMD

-1385 FPTPEPPAAKEGQ
+1385 FPAPEPPAAKEEQ
-1398 PLPPREDTETA
+1398 PPPPREDTETA

-1427 LVEKVDENGRASLR
+1427 LVEKIDEDGRASLR
-1441 DLTFEGAAGFPIER
+1441 DLTFEGTVGFPIER
-1455 VEHISVI
+1455 VEHISAI
-1462 RRLMGPSEKT
+1462 RRLMGPAEKI

-1477 GVESSV
+1477 GVKSST
-1483 DGHDQSG
+1483 DGHDQGG
-1490 KEPPLAPPQPQRR
+1490 KEPILAPPQPQRR
-1503 AKVSPFVLHPEVPNA
+1503 ARVSPFVLHPEVPNA

-1533 TPGERFN
+1533 TPGERFS

-1559 TPEEQEVLARYVGWG
+1559 TPEEQEVLAQYVGWG

-1590 KALLTEDEY
+1590 KALLTEEEY
-1599 AAARESTL
+1599 AAARASTL

-1625 SMGFQ
+1625 NMGFK

-1650 ALADSKLYGVELD
+1650 ALADSKIYGVELD
-1663 SISGRIAQQLYQQSS
+1663 GISGRIAQQLYQQSS

-1732 RPGGIIAFVTSK
+1732 RPGGVLAFVTSK

-1757 ISRRADLLG
+1757 LAQRADLLG
-1766 AIRLPNNTFKDAAG
+1766 AIRLPNNPFQDAAG
-1780 TEVTSDILFLQ
+1780 TAVTSDILFLQ

-1806 NTDANGLKMNQYF
+1806 NTDANRLKMNQYF

-1845 IEGRDLGEQLD
+1845 IEGRDLGEQLA

-1868 YVMDDPEIE
+1868 YVMDDPETE

-1907 RMNPVEVSVTATNRI
+1907 RMNPVEVSVTAANRI

-1971 RANSSAFSMDSAYFL
+1971 RANSSVFSMDSAYFL

-1998 FVRKADMFTRRT
+1998 FVRKADMFIKRT
-2010 IKQRVTITH
+2010 IRQRITITH

-2032 EKAKVDMDYMVE
+2032 EKAKVDMDYMAE
-2044 LTGKTEQEIY
+2044 LTGKTEQEVY

-2067 GHGGSDGEKY
+2067 GYGGSAGEKY

-2101 YPEDYAAHVQALER
+2101 YPEDYTANVQALER

-2152 RSRWNIHVHYFQYT
+2152 RSRWNIHVHYSKYT
-2166 GEWNVE
+2166 GEWNIE

-2181 KAHNTYG
+2181 KAQNTYG
-2188 TKRINGYQIIEET
+2188 TERISGYKIVEET
-2201 LNLRDVRIYDYE
+2201 LNLRDVRIFDYE
-2213 TDHHGNRIPVLNKK
+2213 TDHHGNRVPILNKK
-2227 ETAIAQGKQELIKQ
+2227 ETAIAQGKQQLIKQ
-2241 AFQDWIWKDPQ
+2241 AFQDWIWKDPA

-2265 NSIRPREYDGSHLNF
+2265 NSTRPREYDGSHLNF

-2402 VERQRYLLEQQRSE
+2402 AERQRYLLEQQRRE
-2416 VLNGIAELKANH
+2416 VLDGIAELKANH

-2447 LAKLNDQSRKDDVV
+2447 LEKLNDQSRKDDVV

-2469 RLFVDEAHYYKNL
+2469 RIFIDEAHYYKNL

-2514 LTGARGVV
+2514 LTGGRGVI

-2541 YLQYHALE
+2541 YLQYQALE

-2602 DIQTADMLN
+2602 DIQTADMLK
-2611 LPVPKANYHNIVL
+2611 LPVPKAEYHNIVL

-2638 QRAEKVRNRM
+2638 ERAEKVRNRM

-2681 TSKINAC
+2681 TGKVNAC
-2688 VGDVFDIWQR
+2688 ADNIFAIWQR
-2698 TADQR
+2698 TSARR
-2703 SAQMVFCDLSTPG
+2703 STQMAFCDLSTPKG
-2716 KNRPIEM
+2716 NGDFNI
-2723 VPNEQGGYEMAEF
+2723 
-2736 QNVYD
+2736 YD
-2741 DLRNKLIARG
+2741 DLRDKLIARG

-2791 GAGTNVQKKLVALHH
+2791 GAGTNVQKKLAALHH

-2827 NENNEVD
+2827 NENDEVD

-2865 KSPVRSCED
+2865 KSPVRSAED

-2922 EDQIIKE
+2922 EDQIIKT
-2929 LPQQIARFEQYIE
+2929 LPQEIARYEQYIE
-2942 DYLSDMDR
+2942 GYTSDMDR
-2950 LKENTHPNKD
+2950 LKEDTHPNED

-2992 DPVPLGQYRGFTMDL
+2992 EPVPLGQYRGFDMDL
-3007 SFDSFKREFQITLK
+3007 SFASLTREFKVTLK
-3021 GTTHLTA
+3021 GTLYYTTNLGT
-3028 PIGSDI
+3028 DI
-3034 FGNILRLDH
+3034 FGNILRLDN
-3043 LLDGMEDRMRACK
+3043 LLGSMEERINTCR
-3056 EQLENTKLQLENAKL
+3056 EQLENTKVQLENAKL
-3071 EVDKPFPH
+3071 EVEKPFPQ

-3084 TKSAR
+3084 RKSAR

-3102 ENEIV
+3102 ESEIV

-3114 VTAPARGNPDRER
+3114 VTAPARGSPDRER

>member
-66 HGRYVNQG
+66 HGRYVNRG
-74 TRGIALLVDTDRGY
+74 TRGIALLVDTDQGY

-98 TNSRQGRTIPI
+98 TNSRQGRVIPI
-109 WKMDPRYEDAVI
+109 WKMEPRYEDAVI

-138 ACLLETAKVFVEDNF
+138 ACLLETAKVIVEDNF
-153 SDYLTELRGIKEGSL
+153 GDYYTELRGVKEGSL

-173 DLSTEAWFKG
+173 DLSTETWFRG

-239 IATTVLS
+239 IASTVLS
-246 LCRAEQRENRTFD
+246 LYRAEQRENRTFAQTP
-259 GNSDRQYH
+259 NRQYH
-267 GGRINQKRSV
+267 DGRTKQERSV
-277 EHGTDISDGRR
+277 EHGTDIPDGGR
-288 LPPAQPGS
+288 LPPAQSGN

-310 QLPSDPQERLLHGD
+310 QLPSEPQERLLHGD

-359 GGAESQRSDEVGGP
+359 GGAEGQRSDEVGGP
-373 DEQHPGSSGGSGADG
+373 DEQHPGSGGGNGADG
-388 AGLRG
+388 AGLHG

-412 TSGTTGLQSSH
+412 TSGTAGLQNSH

-446 VSDALKDHRIE
+446 ISDALKDHRAE
-457 IAAFFEAHEDRK
+457 IAAFFEAHEGRK
-469 ERGDFIKGFFNNTYV
+469 ERGDFIKGFFDNTYV

-497 AWDDVLNLWRGAY
+497 ALDDVLDLWRGAY

-518 LRWPHVADA
+518 LRWPSVADA
-527 IQGMILLDQWLDPEE
+527 IYGMILLDQWLDPEE
-542 RPLPSEAE
+542 RPLPNEAE

-612 SYSNAIPNS
+612 SYSNAISNS
-621 GFRADHDSKGITI
+621 GFRAGHDSTGITI

-738 GEGDFILPMMQDAL
+738 GEGDFILPMMRDAL

-774 GPLAALLDPSY
+774 GPLAAPLEPSY

-817 QTARLYD
+817 QTVRLYD

-911 NHVGAPMQIVLY
+911 NHVGVPMRIVLY
-923 RDGQGQT
+923 QDGQGQT

-978 ALSHVPLAFS
+978 DLSHVPLAFS

-999 SADLVS
+999 SVDLVS

-1076 RRTLAERDIVDGKV
+1076 RRTLAERGIMDGKV
-1090 INPDKRNAAPFIQQ
+1090 IDPDKRNAAPFIQQ

-1128 ENSYAV
+1128 ENGYAV

-1212 DTFEQAEAALYA
+1212 DTFEQAEAALYT
-1224 HRPQAKKDPIAAQDL
+1224 HRPQAKKGPIAAQDL

-1266 QYGFISGRV
+1266 QYGFISGKV

-1280 SFSTLEEAEKQL
+1280 SFSTLEEAENQL

-1311 APADRDEAEHRYQV
+1311 APVERDEAERRYQV
-1325 LVYHHLENGMD
+1325 VVYHHLENGMD

-1385 FPTPEPPAAKEGQ
+1385 FPTPEPPAAKEEQ
-1398 PLPPREDTETA
+1398 PPPPREDTETA
-1409 AADRDL
+1409 ASDRDL

-1427 LVEKVDENGRASLR
+1427 LVEKIDEYGRASLR

-1455 VEHISVI
+1455 VEHISAI
-1462 RRLMGPSEKT
+1462 RRLMGPAEKT
-1472 AGPEK
+1472 RDRKRA
-1477 GVESSV
+1477 VESSA
-1483 DGHDQSG
+1483 DGHDQGG
-1490 KEPPLAPPQPQRR
+1490 KEPPLAPSQPQRKAR
-1503 AKVSPFVLHPEVPNA
+1503 VSPFVLHPEVPNA
-1518 DRHEYHITDDAIGTG
+1518 DRHEYHITNDAIGTG

-1590 KALLTEDEY
+1590 KALLTEEEY

-1625 SMGFQ
+1625 NMGFQ

-1650 ALADSKLYGVELD
+1650 ALADSKIYGVELD
-1663 SISGRIAQQLYQQSS
+1663 GISGRIAQQLYQQSS

-1732 RPGGIIAFVTSK
+1732 RPGGVIAFVTSK

-1757 ISRRADLLG
+1757 LAQRADLLG

-1780 TEVTSDILFLQ
+1780 TDVTSDILFLQ

-1830 REISGPYGPETACLP
+1830 REISGPYGPESACLP
-1845 IEGRDLGEQLD
+1845 IEGRDLGEQLA

-1998 FVRKADMFTRRT
+1998 FVRKADMFTKRT

-2044 LTGKTEQEIY
+2044 LTGKTEQEVY

-2067 GHGGSDGEKY
+2067 GYGSSDEEKY

-2088 REKLEW
+2088 REKLAQARAR
-2094 AKRSAEQ
+2094 AKQDPAFS
-2101 YPEDYAAHVQALER
+2101 AHVQALER
-2115 VQPVDLTASEIAV
+2115 VQPIDLTASEIAV

-2152 RSRWNIHVHYFQYT
+2152 RSRWNIHVHYSKYT
-2166 GEWNVE
+2166 GEWNIE

-2181 KAHNTYG
+2181 KAQNTYG
-2188 TKRINGYQIIEET
+2188 TKCISGYKIIEET

-2213 TDHHGNRIPVLNKK
+2213 TDHHGNRIPILNKK

-2241 AFQDWIWKDPQ
+2241 AFQDWIWKDPA

-2265 NSIRPREYDGSHLNF
+2265 NSTRPREYDGSHLNF

-2416 VLNGIAELKANH
+2416 VLDGIAELKANH

-2514 LTGARGVV
+2514 LTGGRGVV

-2602 DIQTADMLN
+2602 DIQTADMLK

-2624 KPSEQQKEMVAALG
+2624 KPSEQQKKMVAALG
-2638 QRAEKVRNRM
+2638 ERAEKVRSGK

-2688 VGDVFDIWQR
+2688 AGDVFDIWQR
-2698 TADQR
+2698 TAGQR

-2716 KNRPIEM
+2716 KSRPIEM

-2741 DLRNKLIARG
+2741 DLRDKLIARG

-2760 HTANTEA
+2760 HSAKTEA

-2821 RIIRQG
+2821 RIVRQG
-2827 NENNEVD
+2827 NENDEVD

-2922 EDQIIKE
+2922 EDQISKE

-2942 DYLSDMDR
+2942 DYLSDIDR

-2992 DPVPLGQYRGFTMDL
+2992 EPVPLGQYRGFAMDL

-3071 EVDKPFPH
+3071 EVDKPFPQ
-3079 EDELK
+3079 EEELK

-3094 ILLNMDKR
+3094 ILLNLDKR

-3107 DGDVGDE
+3107 DGDRDE
-3114 VTAPARGNPDRER
+3114 QEEVPDRVGRER

>member
-66 HGRYVNQG
+66 HGRYVNRG
-74 TRGIALLVDTDRGY
+74 TRGIALLVDTDQGY

-98 TNSRQGRTIPI
+98 TNSRQGRVIPI
-109 WKMDPRYEDAVI
+109 WKMEPRYEDAVI

-138 ACLLETAKVFVEDNF
+138 ACLLETAKVIVEDNF
-153 SDYLTELRGIKEGSL
+153 GDYYTELRGVKEGSL

-173 DLSTEAWFKG
+173 DLSTETWFRG

-239 IATTVLS
+239 IASTVLS
-246 LCRAEQRENRTFD
+246 LYRAEQRENRTFAQTP
-259 GNSDRQYH
+259 NRQYH
-267 GGRINQKRSV
+267 DGRTKQERSV
-277 EHGTDISDGRR
+277 EHGTDIPDGGR
-288 LPPAQPGS
+288 LPPAQSGN

-310 QLPSDPQERLLHGD
+310 QLPSEPQERLLHGD

-359 GGAESQRSDEVGGP
+359 GGAEGQRSDEVGGP
-373 DEQHPGSSGGSGADG
+373 DEQHPGSGGGNGADG
-388 AGLRG
+388 AGLHG

-412 TSGTTGLQSSH
+412 TSGTAGLQNSH

-446 VSDALKDHRIE
+446 ISDALKDHRAE
-457 IAAFFEAHEDRK
+457 IAAFFEAHEGRK
-469 ERGDFIKGFFNNTYV
+469 ERGDFIKGFFDNTYV

-497 AWDDVLNLWRGAY
+497 ALDDVLDLWRGAY

-518 LRWPHVADA
+518 LRWPSVADA
-527 IQGMILLDQWLDPEE
+527 IYGMILLDQWLDPEE
-542 RPLPSEAE
+542 RPLPNEAE

-612 SYSNAIPNS
+612 SYSNAISNS
-621 GFRADHDSKGITI
+621 GFRAGHDSTGITI

-738 GEGDFILPMMQDAL
+738 GEGDFILPMMRDAL

-774 GPLAALLDPSY
+774 GPLAAPLEPSY

-817 QTARLYD
+817 QTVRLYD

-911 NHVGAPMQIVLY
+911 NHVGVPMRIVLY
-923 RDGQGQT
+923 QDGQGQT

-978 ALSHVPLAFS
+978 DLSHVPLAFS

-1076 RRTLAERDIVDGKV
+1076 RRTLAERGIMDGKV
-1090 INPDKRNAAPFIQQ
+1090 IDPDKRNAAPFIQQ

-1128 ENSYAV
+1128 ENGYAV

-1212 DTFEQAEAALYA
+1212 DTFEQAEAALYT
-1224 HRPQAKKDPIAAQDL
+1224 HRPQAKKGPIAAQDL

-1258 EPNGTFCN
+1258 EPNVTFCN
-1266 QYGFISGRV
+1266 QYGFISGKV

-1280 SFSTLEEAEKQL
+1280 SFSTLEEAENQL

-1311 APADRDEAEHRYQV
+1311 APADRDEAERRYQV
-1325 LVYHHLENGMD
+1325 VVYHHLENGMD

-1385 FPTPEPPAAKEGQ
+1385 FPTPEPPAAKEEQ
-1398 PLPPREDTETA
+1398 PPPPREDTETA
-1409 AADRDL
+1409 ASDRDL

-1427 LVEKVDENGRASLR
+1427 LVEKIDEYGRASLR

-1455 VEHISVI
+1455 VEHISAI
-1462 RRLMGPSEKT
+1462 RRLMGPAEKT
-1472 AGPEK
+1472 RDRKRA
-1477 GVESSV
+1477 VESSA
-1483 DGHDQSG
+1483 DGHDQGG
-1490 KEPPLAPPQPQRR
+1490 KEPPLAPSQPQRKAR
-1503 AKVSPFVLHPEVPNA
+1503 VSPFVLHPEVPNA
-1518 DRHEYHITDDAIGTG
+1518 DRHEYHITNDAIGTG

-1590 KALLTEDEY
+1590 KALLTEEEY

-1625 SMGFQ
+1625 NMGFQ

-1650 ALADSKLYGVELD
+1650 ALADSKIYGVELD
-1663 SISGRIAQQLYQQSS
+1663 GISGRIAQQLYQQSS

-1732 RPGGIIAFVTSK
+1732 RPGGVIAFVTSK

-1757 ISRRADLLG
+1757 LAQRADLLG

-1780 TEVTSDILFLQ
+1780 TDVTSDILFLQ

-1830 REISGPYGPETACLP
+1830 REISGPYGPESACLP
-1845 IEGRDLGEQLD
+1845 IEGRDLGEQLA

-1998 FVRKADMFTRRT
+1998 FVRKADMFTKRT

-2044 LTGKTEQEIY
+2044 LTGKTEQEVY

-2067 GHGGSDGEKY
+2067 GYGSSDEEKY

-2088 REKLEW
+2088 REKLAQARAR
-2094 AKRSAEQ
+2094 AKQDPAFS
-2101 YPEDYAAHVQALER
+2101 AHVQALER
-2115 VQPVDLTASEIAV
+2115 VQPIDLTASEIAV

-2152 RSRWNIHVHYFQYT
+2152 RSRWNIHVHYSKYT
-2166 GEWNVE
+2166 GEWNIE

-2181 KAHNTYG
+2181 KAQNTYG
-2188 TKRINGYQIIEET
+2188 TKCISGYKIIEET

-2213 TDHHGNRIPVLNKK
+2213 TDHHGNRIPILNKK

-2241 AFQDWIWKDPQ
+2241 AFQDWIWKDPA

-2265 NSIRPREYDGSHLNF
+2265 NSTRPREYDGSHLNF

-2416 VLNGIAELKANH
+2416 VLDGIAELKANH

-2514 LTGARGVV
+2514 LTGGRGVV

-2602 DIQTADMLN
+2602 DIQTADMLK

-2624 KPSEQQKEMVAALG
+2624 KPSEQQKKMVAALG
-2638 QRAEKVRNRM
+2638 ERAEKVRSGK

-2688 VGDVFDIWQR
+2688 AGDVFDIWQR
-2698 TADQR
+2698 TAGQR

-2716 KNRPIEM
+2716 KSRPIEM

-2741 DLRNKLIARG
+2741 DLRDKLIARG

-2760 HTANTEA
+2760 HSAKTEA

-2821 RIIRQG
+2821 RIVRQG
-2827 NENNEVD
+2827 NENDEVD

-2922 EDQIIKE
+2922 EDQISKE

-2942 DYLSDMDR
+2942 DYLSDIDR

-2992 DPVPLGQYRGFTMDL
+2992 EPVPLGQYRGFAMDL

-3071 EVDKPFPH
+3071 EVDKPFPQ
-3079 EDELK
+3079 EEELK

-3094 ILLNMDKR
+3094 ILLNLDKR

-3107 DGDVGDE
+3107 DGDRDE
-3114 VTAPARGNPDRER
+3114 QEEVPDRVGRER

>member
-35 HNFKYN
+35 HNFKYD

-66 HGRYVNQG
+66 HGRYVNRG

-109 WKMDPRYEDAVI
+109 WKMEPRYEDTVI

-138 ACLLETAKVFVEDNF
+138 ACLLEAAKVIVEDNLG
-153 SDYLTELRGIKEGSL
+153 DYLTELRGVKEGSL

-173 DLSTEAWFKG
+173 DLSTETWFKG

-310 QLPSDPQERLLHGD
+310 QLPSEPQERLLHGD

-346 AADGA
+346 TADGA

-359 GGAESQRSDEVGGP
+359 GGAEGQRSDEVGGP
-373 DEQHPGSSGGSGADG
+373 DEQHPGSGGGSGADG

-401 GEELPQAPVDG
+401 GEELPQAPVDR
-412 TSGTTGLQSSH
+412 TSGTTGLQISH

-457 IAAFFEAHEDRK
+457 IAAFFEAHEGRK
-469 ERGDFIKGFFNNTYV
+469 ERGDFIKGFFDNTYV

-510 LSREKEDF
+510 LSREKEMF
-518 LRWPHVADA
+518 LRWPHVADT
-527 IQGMILLDQWLDPEE
+527 IYGMILLDQWLDPEE

-550 QIAFIEQAGAEQAP
+550 QITFIEQAEREKREVFT
-564 ALPIPQE
+564 LPQE

-579 RYSPSKLRIYDQY
+579 GSGVSAGKFRIYEQF
-592 QKQESRQENAKFLKA
+592 QKQESKQENIKFLRD

-612 SYSNAIPNS
+612 GRSDAIPGS
-621 GFRADHDSKGITI
+621 GYWEDHDGKGITI
-634 SRDYGDP
+634 SRDLQDP
-641 DGKFLLTWA
+641 NGKYKITWA
-650 KAEKRIGELIAAGR
+650 KVEKRIGELIAADR
-664 YLNRAEQEQYAAYRE
+664 YLNRAEKEQYPAYRADVQRRTE
-679 QTAVREARSK
+679 RWKIAKEIRS
-689 IHDDFYG
+689 IIDDYVDFKTQLG
-696 IVCDYKA
+696 EKDQCDEVLLAK
-703 FVSESKITDKTP
+703 
-715 DRWYLVSCATA
+715 RCADS
-726 FLNGDKKMYART
+726 FGVGEKKCYVLRKK
-738 GEGDFILPMMQDAL
+738 GDFVLPTMRSAMQ
-752 RTIMEAAPQLAGRC
+752 TIIADNTHLTERC
-766 EAMLAALD
+766 EAMLVALD
-774 GPLAALLDPSY
+774 GPLAAPLEPAY
-785 DELNPPKKEYR
+785 DELNPPLELPKEYR
-796 LTLGD
+796 LSLGA
-801 TVYLGAQEY
+801 TVYLGSQEY
-810 ELLAYDE
+810 ELLAFDE
-817 QTARLYD
+817 QTVRLYD
-824 PTFPIFNKE
+824 PSFPIINKE
-833 LPREEFDRLL
+833 MARDEFDRLL

-849 DKLLQVAEDAAS
+849 DRLLQVAEDAAP
-861 VADVGEPD
+861 VADAEEPD

-911 NHVGAPMQIVLY
+911 NHAGAPMRIVLY

-930 ISQDFLAELDPPPQ
+930 IPQDFLSELDPPPQ

-978 ALSHVPLAFS
+978 DLSHVPLAFS

-1005 FRLSYLVDGAEATSI
+1005 FRLSYLVDGAEATAI

-1076 RRTLAERDIVDGKV
+1076 RRTLAERGIVDGKV
-1090 INPDKRNAAPFIQQ
+1090 IDPDKRNADPFIQQ
-1104 VMADVEQATA
+1104 VMVDVEQAAA
-1114 RVPQSDERFSPIEV
+1114 RVPQSDERFSLTET
-1128 ENSYAV
+1128 EDGYAV

-1148 VSEEFT
+1148 VQEHFISE
-1154 SRWQAEEY
+1154 WQAEDY
-1162 ARQLKHV
+1162 LKQVRQVVADKESAEW
-1169 KTLAQYY
+1169 LAV
-1176 GEGETILIRQYP
+1176 ER
-1188 NGQYYVQYCYDDQDN
+1188 
-1203 TVYATAGGF
+1203 
-1212 DTFEQAEAALYA
+1212 
-1224 HRPQAKKDPIAAQDL
+1224 AK
-1239 AYRQA
+1239 
-1244 AEYWS
+1244 
-1249 GDEHLVIFQ
+1249 Q
-1258 EPNGTFCN
+1258 E
-1266 QYGFISGRV
+1266 I
-1275 TPTTG
+1275 
-1280 SFSTLEEAEKQL
+1280 
-1292 YADRPLAQKVQAQ
+1292 
-1305 EKPPAH
+1305 
-1311 APADRDEAEHRYQV
+1311 
-1325 LVYHHLENGMD
+1325 
-1336 EKLEYATPEEA
+1336 
-1347 EQAARGY
+1347 
-1354 LEGTME
+1354 
-1360 PDGFAYEGAAVYDL
+1360 
-1374 LEKKWLRVIGD
+1374 
-1385 FPTPEPPAAKEGQ
+1385 PEPTSAKE
-1398 PLPPREDTETA
+1398 
-1409 AADRDL
+1409 
-1415 IGKEV
+1415 
-1420 TLEGRRF
+1420 
-1427 LVEKVDENGRASLR
+1427 
-1441 DLTFEGAAGFPIER
+1441 
-1455 VEHISVI
+1455 
-1462 RRLMGPSEKT
+1462 
-1472 AGPEK
+1472 
-1477 GVESSV
+1477 
-1483 DGHDQSG
+1483 
-1490 KEPPLAPPQPQRR
+1490 EPPLAPPQPQPQPQRR

-1559 TPEEQEVLARYVGWG
+1559 TPEEQEVLAQYVGWG

-1625 SMGFQ
+1625 NMGFQ

-1650 ALADSKLYGVELD
+1650 ALADSKIYGVELD
-1663 SISGRIAQQLYQQSS
+1663 GISGRIAQQLYQQSS

-1757 ISRRADLLG
+1757 LAQRADLLG

-1780 TEVTSDILFLQ
+1780 TDVTSDILFLQ

-1830 REISGPYGPETACLP
+1830 QEISGPYGPETACLP
-1845 IEGRDLGEQLD
+1845 IEGRDLGEQLA
-1856 AAIQNIQGSITE
+1856 AAIQNIRGSITE

-1907 RMNPVEVSVTATNRI
+1907 RMNPVEVSVTAANRI

-1971 RANSSAFSMDSAYFL
+1971 RANSSVFSMDSAYFL

-1998 FVRKADMFTRRT
+1998 FVRKADMFTKRT

-2032 EKAKVDMDYMVE
+2032 EKAKVDMDYMAD

-2067 GHGGSDGEKY
+2067 GYGGGSEEKY

-2101 YPEDYAAHVQALER
+2101 YPEDYTANVQALER
-2115 VQPVDLTASEIAV
+2115 VQPVDLTASEISV
-2128 RLGATWLPP
+2128 RLGATWLPTEV
-2137 KIVEQFMFELFSTSN
+2137 IDQFIYELFGTSP
-2152 RSRWNIHVHYFQYT
+2152 RSRRMIRSHYSQHT
-2166 GEWNVE
+2166 GAWSIES
-2172 GKSYDKGNI
+2172 KFADRGNI
-2181 KAHNTYG
+2181 KAENTYG
-2188 TKRINGYQIIEET
+2188 TTRVNGYKIIEET
-2201 LNLRDVRIYDYE
+2201 LNLRDLRIFDYVE
-2213 TDHHGNRIPVLNKK
+2213 DEHGNRVPVLNKK
-2227 ETAIAQGKQELIKQ
+2227 ETAIAQGKQQLIKQ
-2241 AFQDWIWKDPQ
+2241 SFQDWIWKDPQ

-2265 NSIRPREYDGSHLNF
+2265 NSIRPREYDGSHLTF

-2296 IAHILYGG
+2296 IARILYGG

-2359 NILVATRKDFET
+2359 NILVATKKDFET

-2402 VERQRYLLEQQRSE
+2402 AERQRYLLEQQRRE
-2416 VLNGIAELKANH
+2416 VMNGISELKANH

-2447 LAKLNDQSRKDDVV
+2447 LEKLNDQSRKDDVV

-2469 RLFVDEAHYYKNL
+2469 RIFIDEAHYYKNL

-2514 LTGARGVV
+2514 LTGGRGVI

-2541 YLQYHALE
+2541 YLQYQALE

-2602 DIQTADMLN
+2602 DIQTADMLK
-2611 LPVPKANYHNIVL
+2611 LPIPKANSHNIVL

-2638 QRAEKVRNRM
+2638 ERAEKVRNRM

-2688 VGDVFDIWQR
+2688 ADNVFEIWQR

-2716 KNRPIEM
+2716 KSRPIEM
-2723 VPNEQGGYEMAEF
+2723 VPNEQGGYKMAEF

-2741 DLRNKLIARG
+2741 DLRDKLISKG
-2751 IPAEEIAYI
+2751 IPADEIAYI

-2767 QKKELFGKVRSGQVR
+2767 RKKELFGKVRSGQVR

-2791 GAGTNVQKKLVALHH
+2791 GAGTNVQKKLAALHH

-2827 NENNEVD
+2827 NENDEVD

-2884 IKALCTGNPHIKE
+2884 IKALCTGNPNIKE

-2929 LPQQIARFEQYIE
+2929 LPQEIARYEQYIE
-2942 DYLSDMDR
+2942 GYTSDMDR
-2950 LKENTHPNKD
+2950 LKNNTHPNED

-2992 DPVPLGQYRGFTMDL
+2992 DPVPLGQYRGFAMDL
-3007 SFDSFKREFQITLK
+3007 SFESLFREFKVTLK
-3021 GTTHLTA
+3021 GALYYTTPLGT
-3028 PIGSDI
+3028 DI
-3034 FGNILRLDH
+3034 FGNILRLDN
-3043 LLDGMEDRMRACK
+3043 LLGSMEERINTCR
-3056 EQLENTKLQLENAKL
+3056 EQLENTKVQLENAKL
-3071 EVDKPFPH
+3071 EVEKPFPQ

-3102 ENEIV
+3102 ESEIV

-3114 VTAPARGNPDRER
+3114 VTAPARGSPDRER